1 MTPVESSALGL
12 GGERRGRGRGWEEVD
27 EGVGEEVPG
36 SSLRPNICQTS
47 THTHLGNQVGARGLV
62 ATAGA
67 RSELTAGCFAWKKR
81 SLVNPAG
88 VKFHRALTCNDITK
102 HGAHLPLCPA
112 TFPHPSAAR
121 LPWFAN
127 PTGSAGP
134 AATLGTQVTSWP
146 PPRCAPFLVVG
157 DLGSFLPLCPCT
169 GLVSILCQSLA

>member
-1 MTPVESSALGL
+1 MESSALGL
-12 GGERRGRGRGWEEVD
+12 GGERRGRGWGWEEVD

-62 ATAGA
+62 ATACA

-102 HGAHLPLCPA
+102 RGTHLPLCPA
-112 TFPHPSAAR
+112 TQPSPTQRSRAALVR
-121 LPWFAN
+121 QPNRVSWASCN
-127 PTGSAGP
+127 PGHASHLL
-134 AATLGTQVTSWP
+134 ATSKMRALS
-146 PPRCAPFLVVG
+146 RCR
-157 DLGSFLPLCPCT
+157 
-169 GLVSILCQSLA
+169 